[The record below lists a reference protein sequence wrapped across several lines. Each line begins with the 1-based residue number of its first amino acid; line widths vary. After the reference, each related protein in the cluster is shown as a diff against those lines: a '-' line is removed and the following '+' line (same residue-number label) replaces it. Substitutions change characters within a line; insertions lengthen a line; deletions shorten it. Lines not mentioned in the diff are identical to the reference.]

1 MMSAVMAAM
10 VTTVRSAMTA
20 VVSWRRSVMMV
31 SWWRSVVMVMMVPWR
46 RTVTV
51 VSRIIISR
59 IVISRII
66 IIVVSRQRHY
76 DGRFYVL
83 RLRYNTDIR

>member
-31 SWWRSVVMVMMVPWR
+31 MMVSWRRSVMMVMMVPWR

-51 VSRIIISR
+51 VSRII
-59 IVISRII
+59 ISRII

>member
-20 VVSWRRSVMMV
+20 VVSWRRSVM
-31 SWWRSVVMVMMVPWR
+31 MVMMVPWR

>member
-31 SWWRSVVMVMMVPWR
+31 PWRRSVVMVMMVPWR

-51 VSRIIISR
+51 VSRII
-59 IVISRII
+59 ISRII